1 MTRLHFLV
9 RIFVAL
15 AGVVACA
22 CFLVA
27 PTARADGYI
36 VPLYG
41 VAGDVEMPAQKAI
54 VVYDSESDHEEL
66 ILSVKL
72 LSENPDAAW
81 VVPVPSLPEVKAA
94 STDWFVQLS
103 DLTQPME
110 YVSTSPS
117 LCCCPFWLGTTG
129 SAPVGVEV
137 VERERVGLY
146 DVSTLSADDPAA
158 LLEWLDENGYAFPE
172 EGGTILEA
180 YVQDG
185 GWYFVAARVLPEEA
199 ESLDGDVHPL
209 WLSFDA
215 QEPVYPMR
223 LTTLVGGT
231 IDVLLYVLADHRM
244 ALDGFETEF
253 AGELTLMPE
262 EEEEEGA
269 LVSLLTDRPYFVTRL
284 RNTEFDTQKITGD
297 LYPHRVPNDDSY
309 RKVTSYRNDADLR
322 SWLTLGLLAGMGVVV
337 WRLWWWRH

>member
-1 MTRLHFLV
+1 MILTRRARFLV
-9 RIFVAL
+9 GVLVIALLVVFVPL
-15 AGVVACA
+15 
-22 CFLVA
+22 
-27 PTARADGYI
+27 PARADGYV

-41 VAGDVEMPAQKAI
+41 LEGDVEMPAQKAI
-54 VVYDSESDHEEL
+54 IVYDSEVDHEDL

-72 LSENPDAAW
+72 LSESLDAAW
-81 VVPVPSLPEVKAA
+81 VVPVPSLPEVRAA

-103 DLTQPME
+103 DLTQPLE
-110 YVSTSPS
+110 YVSTPPP
-117 LCCCPFWLGTTG
+117 LCCPFWLGASG

-146 DVSTLSADDPAA
+146 DVSILLADDSAA
-158 LLEWLDENGYAFPE
+158 LLEWLDENGYAFPQ
-172 EGGTILEA
+172 EGGAILEA
-180 YVQDG
+180 YVRDG

-223 LTTLVGGT
+223 LTALVGGT

-253 AGELTLMPE
+253 AGKLTLTPE
-262 EEEEEGA
+262 EGEEESA
-269 LVSLLTDRPYFVTRL
+269 LVSLLTGRPYFVTRL
-284 RNTEFDTQKITGD
+284 RSTEFDTQKIVGD
-297 LYPHRVPNDDSY
+297 LYPHRAPTDDAY
-309 RKVTSYRNDADLR
+309 RKITSRRNGGDLR
-322 SWLTLGLLAGMGVVV
+322 SWLMLSLLVGMAVVV

>member
-1 MTRLHFLV
+1 MILSRRARFLV
-9 RIFVAL
+9 GVLVIVLL
-15 AGVVACA
+15 AI
-22 CFLVA
+22 LL
-27 PTARADGYI
+27 PLPARADGYV

-41 VAGDVEMPAQKAI
+41 IHGDVEMPAQKAI
-54 VVYDSESDHEEL
+54 VVYDSELDREDL
-66 ILSVKL
+66 ILSIKL
-72 LSENPDAAW
+72 LSESPDAAW
-81 VVPVPSLPEVKAA
+81 VVPVPSLPEVRAA

-103 DLTQPME
+103 DLTQPLE
-110 YVSTSPS
+110 YVSTSPP
-117 LCCCPFWLGTTG
+117 LCCCPFWLGATG

-172 EGGTILEA
+172 EGGASLEA
-180 YVQDG
+180 YVRDG

-209 WLSFDA
+209 WLSFSA

-223 LTTLVGGT
+223 LTALVGGK

-253 AGELTLMPE
+253 AGELTLTPE
-262 EEEEEGA
+262 EGEEESA
-269 LVSLLTDRPYFVTRL
+269 LVSLLTGRPYFVTRL
-284 RNTEFDTQKITGD
+284 RNTELDTQKIAGD
-297 LYPHRVPNDDSY
+297 LYPHRAPNDDSY
-309 RKVTSYRNDADLR
+309 RKVTSRQNGADLR
-322 SWLTLGLLAGMGVVV
+322 AWLMLSLLVGVAVVV
-337 WRLWWWRH
+337 WRLWWWQH

>member
-1 MTRLHFLV
+1 MILTRRARFLV
-9 RIFVAL
+9 GVLVIVLLAIFL
-15 AGVVACA
+15 P
-22 CFLVA
+22 L
-27 PTARADGYI
+27 PARADGYI

-41 VAGDVEMPAQKAI
+41 VEGDVGMPAQKAI
-54 VVYDSESDHEEL
+54 VVYDSESDREDL
-66 ILSVKL
+66 ILSIKL
-72 LSENPDAAW
+72 LSESPDAAW
-81 VVPVPSLPEVKAA
+81 VIPVPSLPEVRAA

-103 DLTQPME
+103 NLTQPLE
-110 YVSTSPS
+110 YVSTSPP

-129 SAPVGVEV
+129 GAPVGVEV

-172 EGGTILEA
+172 EGGASLEA
-180 YVQDG
+180 YVRDG

-223 LTTLVGGT
+223 LTALVGGT

-253 AGELTLMPE
+253 AGELTLTPE
-262 EEEEEGA
+262 EGEEESA
-269 LVSLLTDRPYFVTRL
+269 LVSLLTGRPYFVTRL
-284 RNTEFDTQKITGD
+284 RNTELDTQKIAGD
-297 LYPHRVPNDDSY
+297 LYPHRAPNDDSY
-309 RKVTSYRNDADLR
+309 RKVTSRQNGADLR
-322 SWLTLGLLAGMGVVV
+322 AWLMLSLLVGVAVVV
-337 WRLWWWRH
+337 WRLWWWQH

>member
-1 MTRLHFLV
+1 MTRSRFLM
-9 RIFVAL
+9 RFSAAL
-15 AGVVACA
+15 VSVVACA

-27 PTARADGYI
+27 HTARADGYV

-41 VAGDVEMPAQKAI
+41 LEGDVDMPAQKAI
-54 VVYDSESDHEEL
+54 IVYDSEANHEDL

-72 LSENPDAAW
+72 LSESPEAAW
-81 VVPVPSLPEVKAA
+81 VVPVPSLPEVRAA

-103 DLTQPME
+103 DLTQPLE
-110 YVSTSPS
+110 YVSTSPP
-117 LCCCPFWLGTTG
+117 LCCPFWLGASG
-129 SAPVGVEV
+129 STPVGVEV

-158 LLEWLDENGYAFPE
+158 LLEWLADNGYAFPE
-172 EGGTILEA
+172 QGGSILET
-180 YVQDG
+180 YVRDG
-185 GWYFVAARVLPEEA
+185 GWHFVAARVLPEEV
-199 ESLDGDVHPL
+199 EGLDGDVHPL

-223 LTTLVGGT
+223 LTALAGGT
-231 IDVLLYVLADHRM
+231 LDVLLYVLADHRM
-244 ALDGFETEF
+244 DLDGFETEF

-284 RNTEFDTQKITGD
+284 RNTEFDTQKIVGD
-297 LYPHRVPNDDSY
+297 LYPYRAPNDDSY
-309 RKVTSYRNDADLR
+309 RKITSRQNGGDLR
-322 SWLTLGLLAGMGVVV
+322 SWLMLSLLAGMAVAV